1 MPLTLCYAH
10 ANAAHTWLAVR
21 AVSQCSTTW
30 LMLLLLLLCVVCLL
44 MDVVLSSLQRAKRP
58 ILRFKAHEGLLT
70 SAFGEQ
76 VKQRYLVFA
85 RAVDAYITRLY
96 ADWEQVC
103 TPT

>member
-1 MPLTLCYAH
+1 MI
-10 ANAAHTWLAVR
+10 ANAWPKLTVCAQPLAD
-21 AVSQCSTTW
+21 
-30 LMLLLLLLCVVCLL
+30 VCLL
-44 MDVVLSSLQRAKRP
+44 MIVASLLQRAKRP

-103 TPT
+103 ISSTSIFEVLRYTSVS